1 MEKFVKE
8 IAQIIH
14 FHNLNPRWISESQV
28 DPGHLVPP
36 LDHPPCSWPGETG
49 RLTVLAVSE
58 NGALSAG
65 KAQKNGIP
73 TGKIYEKYG
82 EMMIRYQILGEK
94 NYFDK
99 PDMIQYA

>member
-1 MEKFVKE
+1 MD
-8 IAQIIH
+8 
-14 FHNLNPRWISESQV
+14 NLNPSWISQRK
-28 DPGHLVPP
+28 PGRSG
-36 LDHPPCSWPGETG
+36 SWFHRWTTLPVRGPVKRE
-49 RLTVLAVSE
+49 RLPYWLSE
-58 NGALSAG
+58 NGAFSAG

-73 TGKIYEKYG
+73 TGKIYEKHG